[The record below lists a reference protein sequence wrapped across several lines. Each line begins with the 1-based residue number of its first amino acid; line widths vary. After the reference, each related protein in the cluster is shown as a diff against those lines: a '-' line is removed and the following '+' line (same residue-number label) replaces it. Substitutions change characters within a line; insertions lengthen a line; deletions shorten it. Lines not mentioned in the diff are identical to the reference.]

1 MSAWSSSPK
10 RKKARAQL
18 AATLPTPCAK
28 CGQMVEAWMR
38 WDVGHKVPILLDP
51 SAMDDP
57 QNWQAEHSGCN
68 RKEGQLLSSRRRPR
82 RRISPT
88 SRDW

>member
-10 RKKARAQL
+10 RKKARAML

-28 CGQMVEAWMR
+28 CGRPVESWMP
-38 WDVGHKVPILLDP
+38 WDVGHRIPTIIAPEL
-51 SAMDDP
+51 MDDP
-57 QNWQAEHSGCN
+57 DSWQVEHAWCN
-68 RKEGQLLSSRRRPR
+68 RREGQLLSSQRRPR